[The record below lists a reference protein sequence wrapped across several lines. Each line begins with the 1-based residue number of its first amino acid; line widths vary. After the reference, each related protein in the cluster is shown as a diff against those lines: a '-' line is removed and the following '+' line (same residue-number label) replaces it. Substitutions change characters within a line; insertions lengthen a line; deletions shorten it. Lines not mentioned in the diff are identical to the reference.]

1 MRFPF
6 IMLNDQRSVR
16 VRRKLNFWISIS
28 EGFSNQW
35 SEVAKT
41 FLRFPRL
48 IPLNGAKLGA
58 DVGRC
63 LAPSRQNAHFK
74 VPVHPG
80 LSTIAPS
87 GHKSPRS
94 ELFKCPIWRHRLEA
108 YAFQGNDSEPCCE
121 AFRLSGRNSLAR
133 SSDFLQLFFRLRW
146 GAQIFNHIFIRSHL
160 GLADEGSTFL
170 YHQAGRFQVPDQ
182 LGM

>member
-1 MRFPF
+1 
-6 IMLNDQRSVR
+6 MLNDQRSVR

-48 IPLNGAKLGA
+48 I
-58 DVGRC
+58 
-63 LAPSRQNAHFK
+63 
-74 VPVHPG
+74 PG